1 MDRRHLLFFMTR
13 VSVSVGT
20 LVLPNYALAWRKS
33 RFERP
38 GRSRLGD
45 GSTVRFVP
53 ACHTSV
59 CRSFEMPLA
68 IIKLIEGVF
77 TDDEKRQMIIKVTDA
92 MVAVEGENIRDKT
105 VVIIE
110 ETKSG
115 DWGIGGTPITTGDVT
130 GLRQA
135 G

>member
-1 MDRRHLLFFMTR
+1 
-13 VSVSVGT
+13 
-20 LVLPNYALAWRKS
+20 
-33 RFERP
+33 
-38 GRSRLGD
+38 
-45 GSTVRFVP
+45 
-53 ACHTSV
+53 
-59 CRSFEMPLA
+59 MPLA